1 MFRRTL
7 LILVTFTVFALV
19 NISCAEDEP
28 PPVNTSVGGAVLETG
43 LAVDENL
50 VITDPGINFKSN
62 EEFYFYFHNN
72 EPFNAELVVVQL
84 IESKSDRILAGN
96 EYPVDPE
103 TSSITD
109 MIWFGGTGKYKI
121 VIYVAGQIRATR
133 EVIIE

>member
-1 MFRRTL
+1 MLKRTL
-7 LILVTFTVFALV
+7 IIFVTVILFALV
-19 NISCAEDEP
+19 NVSCAEEES
-28 PPVNTSVGGAVLETG
+28 PPVNTSAGGAVLETG
-43 LAVDENL
+43 LSVDENL

-96 EYPVDPE
+96 EYPVDPDA
-103 TSSITD
+103 SSITD

>member
-1 MFRRTL
+1 MLKRTL
-7 LILVTFTVFALV
+7 LVFVTVILFALV
-19 NISCAEDEP
+19 NVSCAEEEP
-28 PPVNTSVGGAVLETG
+28 PPVYTSVGGALLETG
-43 LAVDENL
+43 LAVDENMV
-50 VITDPGINFKSN
+50 VIDPGINFKSN

-72 EPFNAELVVVQL
+72 EPFNAEWVVVQL

-96 EYPVDPE
+96 EYPVEPE
-103 TSSITD
+103 ASSITD

>member
-1 MFRRTL
+1 MLKRIL
-7 LILVTFTVFALV
+7 LTFVTITILALV
-19 NISCAEDEP
+19 NISCAEEEP
-28 PPVNTSVGGAVLETG
+28 PPIYTSAGGAVLETG

-72 EPFNAELVVVQL
+72 EPFNAEWVIVQL

-96 EYPVDPE
+96 EYPVEPE
-103 TSSITD
+103 ASSITD
-109 MIWFGGTGKYKI
+109 MIWFGGTGKYEI

>member
-1 MFRRTL
+1 MFKKTL
-7 LILVTFTVFALV
+7 LIFVTVAVFALV
-19 NISCAEDEP
+19 NISCAADEP
-28 PPVNTSVGGAVLETG
+28 PPVNTSAGGAVLETG
-43 LAVDENL
+43 LTVDENM
-50 VITDPGINFKSN
+50 VITDPGIHFKSN

-72 EPFNAELVVVQL
+72 ESFNADWVVVQL

-96 EYPVDPE
+96 EYPVEPE
-103 TSSITD
+103 ANSITD

>member
-1 MFRRTL
+1 MFKRTL
-7 LILVTFTVFALV
+7 LIFVTVTLFALV
-19 NISCAEDEP
+19 NVSCAEDET
-28 PPVNTSVGGAVLETG
+28 PPVNTSAGGALLETG
-43 LAVDENL
+43 LTVDENL
-50 VITDPGINFKSN
+50 VVIDPGIYFKSN

-72 EPFNAELVVVQL
+72 EPFNAEWVVVQL

-96 EYPVDPE
+96 EYPVEPE
-103 TSSITD
+103 AISITD